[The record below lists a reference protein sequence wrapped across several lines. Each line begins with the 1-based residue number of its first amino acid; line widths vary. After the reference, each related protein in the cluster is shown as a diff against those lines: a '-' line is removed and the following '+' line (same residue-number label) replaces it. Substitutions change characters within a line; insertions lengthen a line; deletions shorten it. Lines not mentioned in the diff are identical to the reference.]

1 MFDIILLIS
10 VMFIAYFGEGVNRF
24 LFILSFIVWSVAGRT
39 ERQFT
44 NIDTP
49 SEIFKKASDGEK
61 NGVYGDKSKIKLF
74 ILGRC
79 GSLGAINRT
88 DTASGRKVRVAV
100 SGQQI
105 VFDERFAHDFGAAD
119 CVLTRGFL

>member
-1 MFDIILLIS
+1 
-10 VMFIAYFGEGVNRF
+10 MFIAYFGEGVNRF
-24 LFILSFIVWSVAGRT
+24 LFILSFFCLECGRVD
-39 ERQFT
+39 EWQLT

-74 ILGRC
+74 ILGC

-88 DTASGRKVRVAV
+88 DTASGREVRAAV
-100 SGQQI
+100 SGQRI

-119 CVLTRGFL
+119 YVLTRGFL

>member
-1 MFDIILLIS
+1 MLKLEPRFH
-10 VMFIAYFGEGVNRF
+10 FFGLCPNRGNEIPKF
-24 LFILSFIVWSVAGRT
+24 GRT
-39 ERQFT
+39 ERQLT

-88 DTASGRKVRVAV
+88 DTASGREVRAAV
-100 SGQQI
+100 SERQI

-119 CVLTRGFL
+119 YVLTRGFL

>member
-1 MFDIILLIS
+1 
-10 VMFIAYFGEGVNRF
+10 
-24 LFILSFIVWSVAGRT
+24 VAGRT
-39 ERQFT
+39 ERQLT

-79 GSLGAINRT
+79 GSLG
-88 DTASGRKVRVAV
+88 
-100 SGQQI
+100 Q
-105 VFDERFAHDFGAAD
+105 
-119 CVLTRGFL
+119 

>member
-1 MFDIILLIS
+1 
-10 VMFIAYFGEGVNRF
+10 MFIAYLGEGVNRL

-39 ERQFT
+39 ERQLT

-88 DTASGRKVRVAV
+88 DTASGRKVRAAV
-100 SGQQI
+100 LGQRI
-105 VFDERFAHDFGAAD
+105 VFDERFAHDFGATD

>member
-10 VMFIAYFGEGVNRF
+10 VMFIAYFGEGVNRL

-39 ERQFT
+39 ERQLT

-88 DTASGRKVRVAV
+88 DTASGREVRAAV
-100 SGQQI
+100 LGRQI

>member
-1 MFDIILLIS
+1 M
-10 VMFIAYFGEGVNRF
+10 
-24 LFILSFIVWSVAGRT
+24 FILSFFCLECGRVD
-39 ERQFT
+39 EWQLT

-88 DTASGRKVRVAV
+88 DTASGREVRAAV
-100 SGQQI
+100 SGQRI

>member
-1 MFDIILLIS
+1 
-10 VMFIAYFGEGVNRF
+10 MFIAYFREGVNKF
-24 LFILSFIVWSVAGRT
+24 FVYFVIFFCLECSGAD
-39 ERQFT
+39 ERQLT

-79 GSLGAINRT
+79 GSLG
-88 DTASGRKVRVAV
+88 
-100 SGQQI
+100 Q
-105 VFDERFAHDFGAAD
+105 
-119 CVLTRGFL
+119 

>member
-1 MFDIILLIS
+1 
-10 VMFIAYFGEGVNRF
+10 MFIAYLGEGVNKF
-24 LFILSFIVWSVAGRT
+24 LFILSFFLFRVWQGGRSGSLQT
-39 ERQFT
+39 ST
-44 NIDTP
+44 PP

-88 DTASGRKVRVAV
+88 DTASGREVRAAV
-100 SGQQI
+100 SGQRI

>member
-1 MFDIILLIS
+1 
-10 VMFIAYFGEGVNRF
+10 MFIAYFGEGVNRF

-61 NGVYGDKSKIKLF
+61 NGVLGINRKIKLF
-74 ILGRC
+74 IWG
-79 GSLGAINRT
+79 
-88 DTASGRKVRVAV
+88 VVV
-100 SGQQI
+100 VWGQ
-105 VFDERFAHDFGAAD
+105 
-119 CVLTRGFL
+119 